1 MPAVKHNK
9 QNVSVTLDP
18 ILVKQAR
25 EIGINLS
32 QTLTSSS
39 KKRNPQHRNGTAGKK
54 ENARAIDYLNDL
66 TEENGLL
73 SDEYRTF

>member
-32 QTLTSSS
+32 QTLTSALKSEIHS
-39 KKRNPQHRNGTAGKK
+39 IEMARWQK
-54 ENARAIDYLNDL
+54 ENAQAIDYLNDL

>member
-1 MPAVKHNK
+1 MPAAKRNK

-18 ILVKQAR
+18 GLVKQAR
-25 EIGINLS
+25 EVGINLS
-32 QTLTSSS
+32 LTLTNALQ
-39 KKRNPQHRNGTAGKK
+39 REIHRLDIARWQQDNAQAI
-54 ENARAIDYLNDL
+54 ENINNL

>member
-32 QTLTSSS
+32 QTLTSALKSEIHS
-39 KKRNPQHRNGTAGKK
+39 IEMTRWQK

>member
-32 QTLTSSS
+32 QTLTSALKSEIHS
-39 KKRNPQHRNGTAGKK
+39 IEMDFSLTNTGRF
-54 ENARAIDYLNDL
+54 NDTVL
-66 TEENGLL
+66 RL
-73 SDEYRTF
+73 

>member
-32 QTLTSSS
+32 QTLTSALKSEIHS
-39 KKRNPQHRNGTAGKK
+39 IEMALWQK

>member
-32 QTLTSSS
+32 QTLTSAL
-39 KKRNPQHRNGTAGKK
+39 KKRNPQHRNGTLAKRKCQG
-54 ENARAIDYLNDL
+54 NRLPQ
-66 TEENGLL
+66 
-73 SDEYRTF
+73 

>member
-32 QTLTSSS
+32 QTLTSALKSEIHS
-39 KKRNPQHRNGTAGKK
+39 IEMERWQK

>member
-32 QTLTSSS
+32 QTLTSALKAKSTAS
-39 KKRNPQHRNGTAGKK
+39 KWHAGKK
-54 ENARAIDYLNDL
+54 KMPGQSTTSMI
-66 TEENGLL
+66 
-73 SDEYRTF
+73 